1 MRKTTALAL
10 LAALTLGSTAAL
22 AGDGKGS
29 HDGHHGPKFEEIDT
43 NKDGA
48 ITREEMEAH
57 HRKKLDA
64 MFEKADGDKD
74 GKLSQEELR
83 KGREEWRAKMKERFD
98 KMKERREAKEDKK
111 AE

>member
-1 MRKTTALAL
+1 
-10 LAALTLGSTAAL
+10 
-22 AGDGKGS
+22 
-29 HDGHHGPKFEEIDT
+29 
-43 NKDGA
+43 
-48 ITREEMEAH
+48 MEAH

-98 KMKERREAKEDKK
+98 RMKERREAKEDKK